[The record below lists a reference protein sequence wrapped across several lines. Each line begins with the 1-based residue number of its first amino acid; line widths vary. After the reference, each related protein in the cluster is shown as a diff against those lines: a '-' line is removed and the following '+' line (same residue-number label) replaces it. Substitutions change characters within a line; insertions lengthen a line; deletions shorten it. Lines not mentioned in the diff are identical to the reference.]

1 MVFSSEDDGSVMAV
15 MVVVVAAVFDEMNE
29 DKKFVAVPPSGL
41 GIELMLARAKNT

>member
-15 MVVVVAAVFDEMNE
+15 MVVVAAVFDEMNE